1 MKIVLRSDVKGLGGK
16 GDIRD
21 VAKGYARNYL
31 MPRGL
36 AIKSSSDIAEQAKA
50 MRRAARMVRAADQAD
65 AEAIAV
71 RLAPTVIEVS
81 AKATNAGHLYGSVT
95 AEHIVAAVKDQ
106 IGAIVE
112 PKSVVVDTPI
122 RDTGTH
128 SVLFCLHEKVEVP
141 VAVSVTAE

>member
-1 MKIVLRSDVKGLGGK
+1 MKVVLRSDVTGLGSK
-16 GDIRD
+16 GDVRD

-36 AIKSSSDIAEQAKA
+36 AIKSSSGLEKQAEA
-50 MRRAARMVRAADQAD
+50 MRRAASIARAADQAD

-81 AKATNAGHLYGSVT
+81 AKATSSGHLYGSVT
-95 AEHIVAAVKDQ
+95 VEHIVAAVKDQ

-112 PKSVVVDTPI
+112 PRSVVVDTPI

-128 SVLFCLHEKVEVP
+128 SVLFRLHEKVEVP
-141 VAVSVTAE
+141 VTVSVSAE